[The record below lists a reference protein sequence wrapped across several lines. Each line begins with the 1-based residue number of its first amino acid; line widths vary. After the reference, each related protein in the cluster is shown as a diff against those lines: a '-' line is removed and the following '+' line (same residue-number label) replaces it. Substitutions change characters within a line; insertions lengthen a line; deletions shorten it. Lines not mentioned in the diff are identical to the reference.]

1 MAASFLIMLR
11 EGFEASLIV
20 AIVFAYLRKLERLE
34 LALPVWLG
42 VAAAGGIAI
51 GTGAVVHLTVG
62 ELTGVARLVTFAVI
76 SAIAV
81 VVLTW
86 MVFWMRR
93 ASQGIKTELHGRVDR
108 ALQADRVAIGVALVA
123 FFAVLR
129 EGIEASMFLIAAG
142 TTTGGWQVLVG
153 GLAGV
158 ALASGLGVAI
168 YLGGRRLPMKALFN
182 ITGVIVILFAAGL
195 AAKTVQ
201 FLQAAQV
208 MGTMADN
215 IYDLRRFS
223 WLTLETDVG
232 RFLAALFG
240 WDPRPSIEQVLAWA
254 LYLVPVL
261 ALFLRPVRPRARE
274 VGAPGPD
281 TAATPSAGTPAPGPA
296 ATDGPAPSSFAPTP
310 AGN

>member
-1 MAASFLIMLR
+1 MAAAFIIMVR

-20 AIVFAYLRKLERLE
+20 AIVFAYLRKLERLD

-51 GTGAVVHLTVG
+51 GTGAVIHVTVG
-62 ELTGVARLVTFAVI
+62 DLRGTARLVTFAVI

-86 MVFWMRR
+86 MVFWMRK
-93 ASQGIKTELHGRVDR
+93 ASLGIKSELHGRVDR
-108 ALQADRVAIGVALVA
+108 ALGTERVAVGVAVVA

-142 TTTGGWQVLVG
+142 TTAGGWDVLVG
-153 GLAGV
+153 GLAGI

-182 ITGVIVILFAAGL
+182 VTGVIVILFAAGL

-201 FLQAAQV
+201 FLQAANV

-215 IYDLRRFS
+215 VYDLRRYG
-223 WLTLETDVG
+223 WLTLQTDVG

-254 LYLVPVL
+254 LYVVPVL
-261 ALFLRPVRPRARE
+261 ALFLRPQRRRAPE
-274 VGAPGPD
+274 AVELGSPQTTTAP
-281 TAATPSAGTPAPGPA
+281 AAGTASTAVGSL
-296 ATDGPAPSSFAPTP
+296 TPTP
-310 AGN
+310 AVQK

>member
-1 MAASFLIMLR
+1 MAAAFLIMLR

-20 AIVFAYLRKLERLE
+20 AIVFAYLRKLERLD

-42 VAAAGGIAI
+42 VAAATAIAI

-62 ELTGVARLVTFAVI
+62 ELRGATRLVIFAVI

-86 MVFWMRR
+86 MVFWMRK
-93 ASQGIKTELHGRVDR
+93 AAMGIKSELHGRVDR
-108 ALQADRVAIGVALVA
+108 ALQADRVAVGVALVA

-129 EGIEASMFLIAAG
+129 EGIEAAMFLIAAG

-153 GLAGV
+153 GIAGI

-201 FLQAAQV
+201 FLQAANV

-215 IYDLRRFS
+215 IYDLRRYS
-223 WLTLETDVG
+223 WLTNQTDFG

-240 WDPRPSIEQVLAWA
+240 WDPRPSIEQVLAWV
-254 LYLVPVL
+254 LYTVPVL
-261 ALFLRPVRPRARE
+261 ALFLRPQRRAA
-274 VGAPGPD
+274 GAAVDSGGVP
-281 TAATPSAGTPAPGPA
+281 AVTPSDDTTDDR
-296 ATDGPAPSSFAPTP
+296 ATGSFAPTP
-310 AGN
+310 AVQK